1 MNDALKQYGYP
12 VDAILSPALATTL
25 AKNIQ
30 ARVLVTRPW
39 PRARAAAHGDRPP
52 HRCER

>member
-12 VDAILSPALATTL
+12 IDAILSPALATTL

-30 ARVLVTRPW
+30 ARFLVNSTLDKARRGRTRS
-39 PRARAAAHGDRPP
+39 PP
-52 HRCER
+52 ASPA